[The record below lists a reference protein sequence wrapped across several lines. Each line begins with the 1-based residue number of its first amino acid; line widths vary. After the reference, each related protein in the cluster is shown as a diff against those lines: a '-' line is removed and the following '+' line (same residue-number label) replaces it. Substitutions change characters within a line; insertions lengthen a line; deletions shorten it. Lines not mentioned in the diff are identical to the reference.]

1 MPLYETTFITRQ
13 EVSLSDVEKI
23 TTSFAK
29 ILTDNGGSI
38 VKTEQWG
45 LRDLAYPIK
54 KSNKAYYTMLA
65 IDAPVPAVKE
75 LERRLGLSEDVLRH
89 VSIRVKQIS
98 KNPSAPIARNDEV
111 REEQLQVLDSEIE
124 FSDKED

>member
-1 MPLYETTFITRQ
+1 MPLYETIFITRQ
-13 EVSLSDVEKI
+13 EVSLNDVEKI
-23 TTSFAK
+23 TANFAK

-65 IDAPVPAVKE
+65 IDSSYGAVKE
-75 LERRLGLSEDVLRH
+75 VERRMALSEDVLRH
-89 VSIRVKQIS
+89 VTVKVEKIS
-98 KNPSAPIARNDEV
+98 KNPSAPIAKSSSNEEAVAEV
-111 REEQLQVLDSEIE
+111 EEIE
-124 FSDKED
+124 VGEGE